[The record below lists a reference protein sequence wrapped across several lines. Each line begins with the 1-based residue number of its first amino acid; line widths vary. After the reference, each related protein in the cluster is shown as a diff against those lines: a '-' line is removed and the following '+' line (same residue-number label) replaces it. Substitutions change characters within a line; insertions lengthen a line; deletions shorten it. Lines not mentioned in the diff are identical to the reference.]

1 MSPSA
6 TSHPQGL
13 LEELAV
19 QSSPISQSTRGCSP
33 RMTRIAYLM
42 KTYPRLSETFIL
54 NEILGLEELGA
65 RLQIFSLRQP
75 DDTSFHP
82 AVGGVKA
89 HVTYALELTG
99 FQSVR
104 NGLLLLKLHLQLAM
118 HRPAAYVQTVW
129 NYLRQPGRQRLKEVI
144 HAGYFAVA
152 MQRSGCTHI
161 HAHFANVPTTVAEL
175 IHGFTGIP
183 YSFTAHAKDIYRS
196 GAAELDRKISKA
208 EFVLTC
214 TEYNRQYLSAISTSA
229 TRIHCVHHGID
240 LTLFDG
246 RKLSSEAEA
255 PTDTLPLIL
264 SVGRFCEKKGFPYL
278 IRACR
283 ILQNQGVRFRCAIVG
298 YGPMRDELQT
308 LIADLDLEEHV
319 SLVGKMTQDGIAE
332 MYRTAA
338 IFALPCLVTDDGDRD
353 GIPNVLIEAMAQRLA
368 VVSTDVSGISEL
380 VEPANNGLL
389 VPEKNADALADA
401 LALLLAQPAL
411 RKQMG
416 DRGREKV
423 MSHFSLMSSANEV
436 WAKFQEEARAA
447 EAVRGVAQHD

>member
-1 MSPSA
+1 M
-6 TSHPQGL
+6 
-13 LEELAV
+13 
-19 QSSPISQSTRGCSP
+19 
-33 RMTRIAYLM
+33 
-42 KTYPRLSETFIL
+42 
-54 NEILGLEELGA
+54 
-65 RLQIFSLRQP
+65 
-75 DDTSFHP
+75 
-82 AVGGVKA
+82 
-89 HVTYALELTG
+89 TYALELAG
-99 FQSVR
+99 IQYAL
-104 NGLLLLKLHLQLAM
+104 NGLLLLKLHLQLALR
-118 HRPAAYVQTVW
+118 RPMPYVRTVW

-152 MQRSGCTHI
+152 IQKSGCTHI

-175 IHGFTGIP
+175 IHGFTGLP

-214 TEYNRQYLSAISTSA
+214 TEYNRQYLSAISTSD

-240 LTLFDG
+240 LSLFDG
-246 RKLSSEAEA
+246 RKHSSEAAA

-264 SVGRFCEKKGFPYL
+264 SVGRFCEKKGYPYL

-283 ILQNQGVRFRCAIVG
+283 ILQDQGVKFRCAIVG
-298 YGPMRDELQT
+298 YGPMRDELEA
-308 LIADLDLEEHV
+308 LIAQLDLQGNV
-319 SLVGKMTQDGIAE
+319 SLAGKMTQDGIAE

-338 IFALPCLVTDDGDRD
+338 VFALPCLVTDDGDRD

-423 MSHFSLMSSANEV
+423 TGHFSLMSSAMEV
-436 WAKFQEEARAA
+436 WATFQEEARAA
-447 EAVRGVAQHD
+447 ESIRGVAQHD